1 MDDAGVDEEGL
12 LVGVQELDVDDAG
25 LDEEGLDVLLVEL
38 RAMLATLA

>member
-38 RAMLATLA
+38 RAMLVTLA